1 MLSLNVI
8 ALPQRS
14 GNPGRKPG
22 RAVAAALVMGLAL
35 AATGPAPATFA
46 QGTPESFADL
56 SAKVSPSVV
65 MITTTS
71 TLAKPAEADGGAPVL
86 PEDSPFNKFFQD
98 FLDKNGQPPMD
109 APRRSEAL
117 GSGFVI
123 SADGYIVTNNH
134 VIEGA
139 DQIEI
144 DFFNKQHYIAKLV
157 GTDKKTDIALL
168 KIEAP
173 APLPFVAFGDSDKE
187 RVGDWVLAMGNP
199 LGEGFSVSA
208 GIISARNRE
217 LSGTYDDF
225 LQTDAAINKGNSG
238 GPLFNMA
245 GEVIGVNTAILSPTG
260 GSIGIGFSMASNV
273 VSKVV
278 VQLQQFGETRRGWL
292 GVRIQDVTPDVAE
305 AMGLVAA
312 HGALVTDVPDG
323 PSKDAGI
330 LSGDVITTFN
340 GIEVTDSKTLVR
352 AVADAPIGQAV
363 PVVVM
368 RSGAEKTISV
378 VLGRRETAEAD
389 QPIPAAATA
398 PAKPETADVL
408 GMTLLPV
415 TADMEQDLRLQAGTK
430 GLVITKIDEKSSAFD
445 KGLRNGDV
453 ITEAGQQKIET
464 LSDLSDQIKAT
475 KDAGRK
481 SLLLLVR
488 TQGEPRF
495 VALSLE

>member
-260 GSIGIGFSMASNV
+260 GSIGIG
-273 VSKVV
+273 
-278 VQLQQFGETRRGWL
+278 
-292 GVRIQDVTPDVAE
+292 
-305 AMGLVAA
+305 
-312 HGALVTDVPDG
+312 
-323 PSKDAGI
+323 
-330 LSGDVITTFN
+330 
-340 GIEVTDSKTLVR
+340 
-352 AVADAPIGQAV
+352 
-363 PVVVM
+363 
-368 RSGAEKTISV
+368 
-378 VLGRRETAEAD
+378 
-389 QPIPAAATA
+389 
-398 PAKPETADVL
+398 
-408 GMTLLPV
+408 
-415 TADMEQDLRLQAGTK
+415 
-430 GLVITKIDEKSSAFD
+430 
-445 KGLRNGDV
+445 
-453 ITEAGQQKIET
+453 
-464 LSDLSDQIKAT
+464 
-475 KDAGRK
+475 
-481 SLLLLVR
+481 
-488 TQGEPRF
+488 
-495 VALSLE
+495 